1 MVIAALVCFGM
12 LFLAWIVAPDG
23 ARQEATSAPPEPALL
38 QAA

>member
-23 ARQEATSAPPEPALL
+23 VRQEAISAPPEPTLL